1 MNIYVGADT
10 PIKLRFSY
18 TRSLETW
25 SYQMG
30 FIISFGVYGF
40 DKSLVK
46 SYNVYEISKDAKY
59 KNKRANY
66 ITVTPPE

>member
-1 MNIYVGADT
+1 MNIYVAVDA

-46 SYNVYEISKDAKY
+46 SYNVCEISKDAKY
-59 KNKRANY
+59 KNKRAN
-66 ITVTPPE
+66 